1 MRVWILQTGEPMPTD
16 DAGSRPMRA
25 INLASAL
32 IEAGHSVVIW
42 TADFNHFTLKHRFG
56 RNTKVTVND
65 QLELRFVHSP
75 GYASNLGLQRLVDH
89 GKLALQLRRL
99 LGAQHEVPDVGF
111 IGFPPIEVASVMTDW
126 LRARDVPTVVDV
138 KDAWPDVL
146 ERAVPDDLRSLGRF
160 ALRPYR
166 RVAHKCLAASSG
178 LSSTTEDFLGWALA
192 LAGRD
197 RVDADLVLP
206 LTSPLATIAKP
217 DPAATEWLD
226 QHGIFD
232 DGGLRVSFVGALHS
246 SYDFVPVARAARARP
261 KVQFVLCGNGSK
273 ANEIARLMEGLP
285 NVVMPGWVSAEQAD
299 ALARRASIA
308 LIPIAGHD
316 DYLLNV
322 TNKFY
327 DSIAKGLP
335 VAVGLEGALG
345 RLVRANAVGWVY
357 GGTDGR
363 SLEDAL
369 DEAGRDPEA
378 LTRFGVNARELYER
392 EFEFRTVYSR
402 AVRHLEELASGQVE
416 TADRSHRRIEQER
429 YDERS
434 RHELER
440 ARSGDL
446 PNAVDDQDE
455 IFQPPYRAYEQRLRA
470 EIDREDV
477 VLEIGSGSGRHTVA
491 VVECSDHV
499 VALDISVDSLAVA
512 RVRTSGEAAA
522 VGGDIAHLPF
532 ADETF
537 DVVVC
542 AGSLSYAD
550 PNTLDNEIVRV
561 LRRGGK
567 IVLVD
572 SLDHNPIY
580 RINRRRNWH
589 RGQRT
594 EATMNR
600 IATVP
605 RLERLWGRFE
615 NHDIEFF
622 GTFDFAYPVLKRVAG
637 KKHATQVCQYVDRT
651 FGRNKYGF
659 KFVLVAKGLQR
670 P

>member
-16 DAGSRPMRA
+16 ADGSRPMRA
-25 INLASAL
+25 MNLAAAL

-56 RNTKVTVND
+56 RDTRVRVND
-65 QLELRFVHSP
+65 QLEVRLVHSP
-75 GYASNLGLQRLVDH
+75 GYTSNLGVQRLVDH
-89 GKLALQLRRL
+89 GKLASHLHRL
-99 LGAQHEVPDVGF
+99 LRAEHEIPDVGF
-111 IGFPPIEVASVMTDW
+111 IGFPPIEVASVMNNW

-146 ERAVPDDLRSLGRF
+146 ERAVPDVLRGLGKS
-160 ALRPYR
+160 ALYPYR
-166 RVAHKCLAASSG
+166 RLACECLATASG
-178 LSSTTEDFLGWALA
+178 LSSTTEDFLWWSLNM
-192 LAGRD
+192 AGRE

-206 LTSPLATIAKP
+206 LTSPLATITIP

-226 QHGIFD
+226 QLGVLD
-232 DGGLRVSFVGALHS
+232 DGSLRVSFVGALHS
-246 SYDFVPVARAARARP
+246 SYDFAPVARAARARP
-261 KVQFVLCGNGSK
+261 EVQFVLCGDGSK
-273 ANEIARLMEGLP
+273 AREVARLMEGLP

-345 RLVRANAVGWVY
+345 RIVRANAVGWVY
-357 GGTDGR
+357 GGSDR
-363 SLEDAL
+363 LSLEAAL
-369 DEAGRDPEA
+369 DGARQDPET
-378 LTRFGVNARELYER
+378 LSQFGVNARELYER
-392 EFEFRTVYSR
+392 EFEFHTVYSG
-402 AVRHLEELASGQVE
+402 AVRHLEQLASGQLMGAE
-416 TADRSHRRIEQER
+416 QSHRRVEKER

-434 RHELER
+434 RRELEW
-440 ARSGDL
+440 AQSVDL

-455 IFQPPYRAYEQRLRA
+455 ILQPPYRAYEQRLRA
-470 EIDREDV
+470 AINREDL
-477 VLEIGSGSGRHTVA
+477 VLELGSGSGRHSVA

-499 VALDISVDSLAVA
+499 VALDISVTSLAVA
-512 RVRTSGEAAA
+512 RLRTRGAAA
-522 VGGDIAHLPF
+522 VVGGDIAALPF
-532 ADETF
+532 ANETF

-542 AGSLSYAD
+542 AGSLSYAN
-550 PNTLDNEIVRV
+550 PVALDNEIVRV
-561 LRRGGK
+561 LRCGGV

-580 RINRRRNWH
+580 RINRRQHLR

-594 EATMNR
+594 EATMHR

-605 RLERLWGRFE
+605 RLERLWDRFE
-615 NHDIEFF
+615 THEIEYF
-622 GTFDFAYPVLKRVAG
+622 GTFDFAYPVLKKVVGA
-637 KKHATQVCQYVDRT
+637 KHATQVCQYIDGK
-651 FGRNKYGF
+651 FGHNKYGF
-659 KFVLVAKGLQR
+659 KFVLVAQGPRDL
-670 P
+670 